1 LTVGASQSTFRYE
14 LAFELQLWTK
24 VAIAVYPRYGSK
36 RMYILVLVQKEDKE
50 MRQLSLPNVL
60 NILYYINLGWYRGNL

>member
-1 LTVGASQSTFRYE
+1 
-14 LAFELQLWTK
+14 
-24 VAIAVYPRYGSK
+24 
-36 RMYILVLVQKEDKE
+36 MYILVLVQKEDKE